1 MKPAQAEALETR
13 VSMSA
18 KRPEYKSLARAML
31 PAVREYFRN
40 PENER
45 AFKEWQK
52 KKTAERYQHSAEK
65 GAIAL

>member
-1 MKPAQAEALETR
+1 
-13 VSMSA
+13 
-18 KRPEYKSLARAML
+18 ML